1 MDFAT
6 RLKTLRKKYN
16 LTQTE
21 FSKIF
26 DIGLATVAMWESSKR
41 RPPANMLMRIAEHF
55 RVTID
60 YLLGTEQNLSL
71 SNSLDMIRLPV
82 LAGVRAGFGASVETI
97 ESGEYQ
103 EIPSSI
109 IGSRQADDLMVLE
122 VEGDSMSPKFLHG
135 DRVLVLRQTSVDS
148 GDIAIVCYE
157 DFENG
162 TIKKVHYENG
172 CDYVDLIPLN
182 PKYAPI
188 RVQDEQ
194 LEGMRVIGKVIYL
207 FREI

>member
-1 MDFAT
+1 MDFAN
-6 RLKTLRKKYN
+6 RLKELRRSHS
-16 LTQTE
+16 LTQVE
-21 FSKIF
+21 FARMF
-26 DIGLATVAMWESSKR
+26 DVALATIAMWETSSR
-41 RPPANMLMRIAEHF
+41 RPPAAKLLQIADHF
-55 RVTID
+55 RVSVD
-60 YLLGTEQNLSL
+60 YLLGVEALKTEDILT
-71 SNSLDMIRLPV
+71 LPV
-82 LAGVRAGFGASVETI
+82 LAGVRAGFGVAIDQIAS
-97 ESGEYQ
+97 GAYQ
-103 EIPSSI
+103 EIPRSI
-109 IGSRQADDLMVLE
+109 IGGRRPDDLMVLE
-122 VEGDSMSPKFLHG
+122 VEGDSMSPKFLDG
-135 DRVLVLRQTSVDS
+135 DRVLVMRQTSVDS

-162 TIKKVHYENG
+162 TIKKILYETG